1 MTNSVLNAEPSNGG
15 NWYLVYSKP
24 KQEGIAESNLQ
35 RQGFTTYVPRIRV
48 GRRRKGRYV
57 VEREP
62 LFPRYLFIFLNV
74 GVDNFSPIRSTTGVT
89 KLVSFG
95 TTPAKVPSDLV
106 EALKSRETT
115 EGVQQIDAEGFKPG
129 ERVSI
134 QTGPFAGYEGMFLN
148 KTARERVTILLD
160 IVDQHLR
167 LSMDRSAVQ
176 RLSTSQTGTS
186 GPSSST
192 R

>member
-1 MTNSVLNAEPSNGG
+1 MTNSVFESGSKACG
-15 NWYLVYSKP
+15 NWYLVYTKP
-24 KQEGIAESNLQ
+24 KQEGIAEVNLE
-35 RQGFTTYVPRIRV
+35 RQGFTTYVPKIRV
-48 GRRRKGRYV
+48 GKRKKGRYM
-57 VEREP
+57 VEHEP

-95 TTPAKVPSDLV
+95 TTPAQVPSDLV
-106 EALKSRETT
+106 AALKSRESTD
-115 EGVQQIDAEGFKPG
+115 GLQQIDADGFEPG

-134 QTGPFAGYEGMFLN
+134 QTGPFAGYEGIFLN

-176 RLSTSQTGTS
+176 RLTTHQTGSS
-186 GPSSST
+186 GQDPST